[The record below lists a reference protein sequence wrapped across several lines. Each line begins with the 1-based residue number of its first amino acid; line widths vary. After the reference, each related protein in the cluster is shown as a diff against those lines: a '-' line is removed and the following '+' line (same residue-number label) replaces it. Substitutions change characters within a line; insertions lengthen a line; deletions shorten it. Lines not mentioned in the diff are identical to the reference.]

1 MVSPMPTRLVV
12 LRHGQTEWS
21 LSGQQTGLKDFPLL
35 DEGRAQAVSVRS
47 RLASLAFTRVTTS
60 PLRRAA
66 ETAALAGFPEADP
79 HGDLVE
85 WDYGACE
92 GLTTAQIREE
102 RPGWEIF
109 RDGVPEGESLS
120 SVTQRADRIVEWA
133 RDAEGDVL
141 VVSHGHFSR
150 ILTARWLE
158 LPPEQGRTFAISPA
172 AMSMLGLRVSN
183 PVVLRWNDACHIED
197 EWCSHAVF
205 PDV

>member
-21 LSGQQTGLKDFPLL
+21 LSGQHTGLTDFPLL
-35 DEGRAQAVSVRS
+35 EEGRAQAVSVRS

-120 SVTQRADRIVEWA
+120 SVAQRADRIVEWA